1 MTVKKSGLLA
11 VAGICMVVSGL
22 VVTQTVFGRNEDPK
36 CDITAVIQ
44 HQEEHAQE
52 LANFAEEAKDDLD
65 AALATLYRT
74 AIAYQALAVECGFSS
89 GMAVQAAHELKH
101 ASFNTDTDTDTDHTE
116 TDGHTETDAHAH
128 DPAAEAQTL
137 ALAQS
142 VGDPEQGKILFNTVR
157 PEVSFAC
164 ATCHRVDSTETLVGP
179 GLLGIAG
186 HAHNHGAAAGDSMAG
201 MDMGAATATPDTTGG
216 HSHDHAATATPDGMA
231 GMNMGAATATP
242 DSIAGMNMGEA
253 TPEATA
259 APERT
264 LAETVEFLHTSIVNP
279 SAYVMPGFPDNLM
292 PKVYGTIFTETE
304 LNNIIA
310 YLLTLD

>member
-1 MTVKKSGLLA
+1 MKKSGALA
-11 VAGICMVVSGL
+11 VAGICLLVAGL
-22 VVTQTVFGRNEDPK
+22 VATQVVVARNEDPK
-36 CDITAVIQ
+36 CNVEAVIK

-52 LANFAEEAKDDLD
+52 LANFAEEANGNLD

-89 GMAVQAAHELKH
+89 GAAVQAAHDLEH
-101 ASFNTDTDTDTDHTE
+101 ASFNTDTTTTDTHV
-116 TDGHTETDAHAH
+116 ETDAHAH

-186 HAHNHGAAAGDSMAG
+186 HAHNHGAAAADSMAG
-201 MDMGAATATPDTTGG
+201 MDMGA
-216 HSHDHAATATPDGMA
+216 
-231 GMNMGAATATP
+231 TATP
-242 DSIAGMNMGEA
+242 DSMAGMNMGEA

-264 LAETVEFLHTSIVNP
+264 LAETVEFLHTSIVDP
-279 SAYVMPGFPDNLM
+279 SAFVMAGFPDNLM
-292 PKVYGTIFTETE
+292 PKVYGTIFTEAE

>member
-1 MTVKKSGLLA
+1 MKKSGVLA
-11 VAGICMVVSGL
+11 VAGICLLVVGI
-22 VVTQTVFGRNEDPK
+22 VVTQVVVARHEDPK
-36 CDITAVIQ
+36 CDIEAVIK

-52 LANFAEEAKDDLD
+52 LANFAEEAKVDLD
-65 AALATLYRT
+65 TALATLYRT
-74 AIAYQALAVECGFSS
+74 AIAYQALAVECGFSD
-89 GMAVQAAHELKH
+89 GAAVQAAHDLEH
-101 ASFNTDTDTDTDHTE
+101 ASFNADTTTDT
-116 TDGHTETDAHAH
+116 HTETDAHAH

-186 HAHNHGAAAGDSMAG
+186 HAHNHGAAAGDTMAG
-201 MDMGAATATPDTTGG
+201 MDMSGATVTPDNTAGHAHDHDATATPDT
-216 HSHDHAATATPDGMA
+216 MA
-231 GMNMGAATATP
+231 GMNMGATATP
-242 DSIAGMNMGEA
+242 DSMAGMNMGEA

-264 LAETVEFLHTSIVNP
+264 LAQTVEFLHTSIVDP
-279 SAYVMPGFPDNLM
+279 SAFVMPGFPDNLM
-292 PKVYGTIFTETE
+292 PKVYGTIFTEAE

>member
-1 MTVKKSGLLA
+1 MKKSGALA
-11 VAGICMVVSGL
+11 VAGICLLVAGL
-22 VVTQTVFGRNEDPK
+22 VATQVVVARNEDPK
-36 CDITAVIQ
+36 CNVEAVIK

-52 LANFAEEAKDDLD
+52 LAKFAEEANGNLD
-65 AALATLYRT
+65 VALATLYRT

-89 GMAVQAAHELKH
+89 GAAVQAAHDLEH
-101 ASFNTDTDTDTDHTE
+101 ASFNTDTTTTDT
-116 TDGHTETDAHAH
+116 HTETDAHAH

-186 HAHNHGAAAGDSMAG
+186 HAHNHGAAAADSMAG
-201 MDMGAATATPDTTGG
+201 MDMSG
-216 HSHDHAATATPDGMA
+216 
-231 GMNMGAATATP
+231 ATATP
-242 DSIAGMNMGEA
+242 DSTAGHAHDHEVTATPDSMAGMNMGEA

-264 LAETVEFLHTSIVNP
+264 LAETVEFLHTSIVDP
-279 SAYVMPGFPDNLM
+279 SAFVMPGFPDNLM
-292 PKVYGTIFTETE
+292 PKVYGTIFTEAE